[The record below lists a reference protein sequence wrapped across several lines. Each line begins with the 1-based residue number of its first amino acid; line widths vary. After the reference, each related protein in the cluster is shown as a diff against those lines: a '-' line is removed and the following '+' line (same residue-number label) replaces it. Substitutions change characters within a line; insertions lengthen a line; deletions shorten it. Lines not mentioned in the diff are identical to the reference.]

1 MAAWHDL
8 WLWRTLDSLTSPND
22 RAVAVIV
29 AQVMPDVERVVK
41 EPGPKDFTLHDADHA
56 ARVAELMVDVM
67 SEEVGEQ
74 LSAYELALL
83 LLAAYLHDI
92 GMAPQH
98 ALVAGHH
105 RLLLTG
111 DGSALSPDDRR
122 AFQDWLDREHSG
134 REPPVSDPDEA
145 DVLLGF
151 YVRTKHVAW
160 GERWVRANLAQRL
173 VVPGYDAFADDLMR
187 ICRSHHEGYRSLA
200 GEEFQPRFLQGG
212 KAVVHRRY
220 LACVLRVA
228 DVLEIDPERTPQVLL
243 DHRDIVES
251 SVVYWHKDHDIDLTI
266 EDDGRVVA
274 EARPSSAV
282 VYRAVEETLNA
293 IETELRLCRD
303 LDATTPFT
311 VAPRRVARTLPHRW
325 RLEPIVYR
333 DVRPRDDAFVY
344 IDGAFRPDTQRLLE
358 LLAGQELY
366 GNPLFA
372 LRELLQNAFDAV
384 RERIAWQRLA
394 LSDPNDPSAVSRL
407 VASHRV
413 ELTIERRGDG
423 TDLLRCRDTGA
434 GMNREI
440 LTNYLLVSGAG
451 RHPEAAALARH
462 ARDVGFELERTG
474 EFGIGV
480 LSYFMLA
487 DRVELR
493 TQRCGEAPS
502 GEAEGWTFGTDGV
515 GSFGELSRDTAWRGG
530 TEVTL
535 TLRFPLEAKT
545 VAEALRRMVIRAPC
559 EVILQ
564 ADDARLLRLDA
575 GWTAT
580 LPDLVQVV
588 RNRLR
593 GVLREDDEGA
603 DDEFLPRHDR
613 VQLQRRIEALR
624 EAIEQLEERIRWISW
639 EEELPG
645 GLGRCRMALPY
656 VETLAGM
663 SLAIVNVQ
671 REDRGWQLNGIGLGR
686 IVLFDFPV
694 VHAVGGMRIRE
705 HADDDFPRHRTAA
718 WITEVDWTPG
728 DAGHVLVSRD
738 EITLS
743 RMAEE
748 ALAAVRRVA
757 HERIVDVLLGQPA
770 SPLTRINACVAR
782 NAGVKDPPGL
792 DSPWWLLW
800 RPADDGGWW
809 PCLEKLVPPIV
820 TSNSSAT
827 DLQVGS
833 QPITIP
839 GYIGTGFADSFGTWD
854 DRHQPPERYV
864 LDVNRTALVGYW
876 PDLVV
881 RPAIGRDLFPTFP
894 PGSHHVVGILLSSNG
909 FAWNLSSPVCA
920 GSWSRSRRSDFR
932 RTSPSDPLVDRTP
945 LRSPSAARR
954 WIFELLAAYRRYD
967 SWGGDDTKEIWDAV
981 SQRDPEF
988 LRAVIQLAMDDETA
1002 TELLIIDDEYDWG
1015 SCRTVSFSPAGVKV
1029 TGDGDLG
1036 EEVRRL
1042 WSQPGWCVERC
1053 AEAPRAKA

>member
-1 MAAWHDL
+1 MTTWRDL
-8 WLWRTLDSLTSPND
+8 WLWRTLDSLTSTRD

-29 AQVMPDVERVVK
+29 AQAMPDVEQVIQER
-41 EPGPKDFTLHDADHA
+41 GPKDFTLHDADHA

-111 DGSALSPDDRR
+111 DGSALSPDDLR
-122 AFQDWLDREHSG
+122 AFQHWLDREHG
-134 REPPVSDPDEA
+134 GHEPPVLDPDEA
-145 DVLLGF
+145 DVLLGY
-151 YVRTKHVAW
+151 YVRAKHVAW
-160 GERWVRANLAQRL
+160 GERWVRTNLEQRL
-173 VVPGYDAFADDLMR
+173 AVPGYDAFVDDLMR

-200 GEEFQPRFLQGG
+200 SEQFQPRFLHGG
-212 KAVVHRRY
+212 KAIVHRRY

-243 DHRDIVES
+243 DHRNVVES
-251 SVVYWHKDHDIDLTI
+251 SMVYWHKDHEIDLTI

-282 VYRAVEETLNA
+282 LYRAVEETLDA
-293 IETELRLCRD
+293 IEAELRLCRD

-344 IDGAFRPDTQRLLE
+344 VDGAFRPDTQRLLE
-358 LLAGQELY
+358 ILAGQELY

-394 LSDPNDPSAVSRL
+394 LTNPNDCSAVARL
-407 VASHRV
+407 VAGHRV
-413 ELTIERRGDG
+413 ELTIDKCVHGPDR
-423 TDLLRCRDTGA
+423 LRCRDTGA
-434 GMNREI
+434 GMNRHI
-440 LTNYLLVSGAG
+440 LTEYLLVSGAG

-462 ARDVGFELERTG
+462 ARDAGFELERTG
-474 EFGIGV
+474 KFGIGV

-502 GEAEGWTFGTDGV
+502 GEAEGWMFGTDGV
-515 GSFGELSRDTAWRGG
+515 GSFGELSRDPGWRGG

-535 TLRFPLEAKT
+535 QLRFPIEPET
-545 VAEALRRMVIRAPC
+545 VADALRRMVIRAPC
-559 EVILQ
+559 EVIFQ
-564 ADDARLLRLDA
+564 TDGARLLRLNA

-580 LPDLVQVV
+580 LPDFVQVV

-593 GVLREDDEGA
+593 GALREDDEGA
-603 DDEFLPRHDR
+603 DDQFLPRDER
-613 VQLQRRIEALR
+613 LQRQHRTGALR
-624 EAIEQLEERIRWISW
+624 EVIEQLEERIRWINW
-639 EEELPG
+639 EEDLPG

-656 VETLAGM
+656 VETAAGM
-663 SLAIVNVQ
+663 SLAIVNVHHDDG
-671 REDRGWQLNGIGLGR
+671 RWQLNGIGLGR

-694 VHAVGGMRIRE
+694 VHSVGGMRIRE
-705 HADDDFPRHRTAA
+705 HTDEDFPRHRTTA

-748 ALAAVRRVA
+748 ALGDARRVG
-757 HERIVDVLLGQPA
+757 HERIVDVLLDQPA

-782 NAGVKDPPGL
+782 QAGVKDPPGL
-792 DSPWWLLW
+792 DSPWWLRW
-800 RPADDGGWW
+800 HPADDGGWW
-809 PCLEKLVPPIV
+809 PRLEELAPPV
-820 TSNSSAT
+820 VMSSSSAT
-827 DLQVGS
+827 DVRVGS
-833 QPITIP
+833 QPVTIP
-839 GYIGTGFADSFGTWD
+839 GYIDTGFADSFGTWND
-854 DRHQPPERYV
+854 PHQPPERYV
-864 LDVNRTALVGYW
+864 LDLNRAALVGYW

-881 RPAIGRDLFPTFP
+881 RPSAGPDLFPTFP
-894 PGSHHVVGILLSSNG
+894 PGSRHVVGILLSRNN

-920 GSWSRSRRSDFR
+920 GSWSRSRS
-932 RTSPSDPLVDRTP
+932 SDPRRADPDDPLIDRTP
-945 LRSPSAARR
+945 LRSANEAKR
-954 WIFELLAAYRRYD
+954 WLFELLAAYRRYD
-967 SWGGDDTKEIWDAV
+967 TWGGYDTKEMWDV
-981 SQRDPEF
+981 LSQRDPEF
-988 LRAVIQLAMDDETA
+988 LRAVIHLAMDDETA
-1002 TELLIIDDEYDWG
+1002 TEVLIVDNEYNSG
-1015 SCRTVSFSPAGVKV
+1015 SCRTVSFSPAGVEV

-1036 EEVRRL
+1036 DEIRRL
-1042 WSQPGWCVERC
+1042 WSQPGWCVEMSD
-1053 AEAPRAKA
+1053 EATRATA